1 MLIETVN
8 SLLDELLLNP
18 KQRRACARF
27 MIWSFCKVHTAAD
40 VKKTVLRPVFP
51 TRDDSESLAIVYNWY
66 KRQQLSIPLNV
77 MLWRGIFCYVETES
91 CERASNISGFSKAD
105 ILYAVGCLEARDI
118 HEVKRCS
125 ELDWRKAPISSK
137 ARARIIQYVQP
148 VIRRNAQKLLFTT
161 FGDPATTPS
170 DLEAQ
175 LVVEAL
181 SVIAHYECSRRGKHL
196 VNTVIASLA
205 NAQRDMCDSYT
216 AKKRC
221 TTPSELRVV
230 DSITNRSEWTC
241 EYLREPL
248 MIAHDDSSESENPA
262 LLSRSTT
269 IDEEIEVRDLVEH
282 VSSKVPRYGRYLR
295 IAVLTDKHNKK
306 FVRWLRKHNKK
317 ITTDKLLYSCA
328 RAFCKVTPEDI
339 ERGRALV
346 AEALGA

>member
-8 SLLDELLLNP
+8 SVLNELLLNS

-40 VKKTVLRPVFP
+40 VKRTVLRPVFP
-51 TRDDSESLAIVYNWY
+51 AREDSESLSIVYNWH
-66 KRQQLSIPLNV
+66 KKQQLSIPLNV
-77 MLWRGIFCYVETES
+77 MLWRGIFCYVETGS

-105 ILYAVGCLEARDI
+105 ILYAFGCLEPRDV
-118 HEVKRCS
+118 HEIQQCDQ
-125 ELDWRKAPISSK
+125 LNWRKSPISSK
-137 ARARIIQYVQP
+137 ARARIIEKIRP
-148 VIRRNAQKLLFTT
+148 VIRRYAQKLLFTT

-181 SVIAHYECSRRGKHL
+181 SIIAHYECSRRGKHL
-196 VNTVIASLA
+196 VNTVITSLA

-221 TTPSELRVV
+221 TTPSELRIV
-230 DSITNRSEWTC
+230 DTRTNRSEWSC

-248 MIAHDDSSESENPA
+248 MVTHEDSSESENPS
-262 LLSRSTT
+262 LLSRCTT
-269 IDEEIEVRDLVEH
+269 IDEEIEVRDIVEH
-282 VSSKVPRYGRYLR
+282 VRSRVPRYGRYLK
-295 IAVLTDKHNKK
+295 ITVLTDKHDKK

-328 RAFCKVTPEDI
+328 KTFCGVTQDDI
-339 ERGRALV
+339 DRGRKVV
-346 AEALGA
+346 AEALGV